1 MAEPTP
7 AAGALAFVEGA
18 AALQEAGARLA
29 ALAEGTARRV
39 GERMGALDA
48 LPSSALFDPFAAG
61 IAAGQAAV
69 AEAPAE
75 QAAPRRH
82 AGRAALASPAPAG
95 APTSPLVQ
103 AVQRGVMAGFVQG
116 AVDQALRAMDPAA
129 NAATTGGAR
138 SSQAI
143 ASTPDAKRGTAGAL
157 GAVAQAA
164 ARAKAALPAGQVGAS
179 DLPSLALQG
188 TAGLGRLV
196 ADLIARVDVGSKPA
210 AATPAAPDPSSPVA
224 AMVQIERQIGQMAI
238 ALVGAGVRKL
248 TEPPARATTA
258 APRAPSRL
266 LQDISNIVAAATAA
280 PPAPGASANTPNTG
294 TPAAPG
300 TAGGSEEDVAAA
312 INRRLV
318 DQAWLR
324 GVDLR

>member
-29 ALAEGTARRV
+29 ALAEGTSRRV
-39 GERMGALDA
+39 AERMGALDA

-75 QAAPRRH
+75 QAAPRRR
-82 AGRAALASPAPAG
+82 AGRAALASPAPTG
-95 APTSPLVQ
+95 T
-103 AVQRGVMAGFVQG
+103 
-116 AVDQALRAMDPAA
+116 ALRRWCRRCSGGAGPWARWTRPCRPCVRRPTLS
-129 NAATTGGAR
+129 TTGGAR
-138 SSQAI
+138 SSRAI

-164 ARAKAALPAGQVGAS
+164 ARANAALPPGQVGAS

-196 ADLIARVDVGSKPA
+196 ADLIARVDVGPKPA

-238 ALVGAGVRKL
+238 ALVGAGVRTL
-248 TEPPARATTA
+248 TEPPSRATTA

-266 LQDISNIVAAATAA
+266 LQDISDFVAAATAA
-280 PPAPGASANTPNTG
+280 PPAPGAPANQPNTA
-294 TPAAPG
+294 TPTAPG
-300 TAGGSEEDVAAA
+300 TAGPSEEDVAAA